1 VLYEEQNFGDSFV
14 DESFLESL
22 IVNANLRE
30 RNYWQVVCDTTFL
43 TQQLAT
49 VAASVSVSYLLYQAS
64 LLSTFQCRCSG
75 QPRFSMYSR
84 WIFWCLLQACQ
95 KQVRPFTLQEA
106 GQKQVNPFKLIMY
119 LEQNG

>member
-1 VLYEEQNFGDSFV
+1 V

-49 VAASVSVSYLLYQAS
+49 VASSVSVTYLLYQAS
-64 LLSTFQCRCSG
+64 LLSTFQCRCGG
-75 QPRFSMYSR
+75 QLTVQVQHGLPRVSFVLTSCNVSR
-84 WIFWCLLQACQ
+84 PEASQTLQAHHLPTAEYIAC
-95 KQVRPFTLQEA
+95 
-106 GQKQVNPFKLIMY
+106 
-119 LEQNG
+119 